1 MSTVKAHTGP
11 VYVLVQ
17 CLKWKCGALLPLC
30 DWVRSSFW
38 RRLLKGN
45 IYVIVR
51 IPVIK
56 LQPQSDI
63 KPLGALPLAVSGSW
77 GRALGKKCGAKTWSS
92 NTVNVV
98 SLKKTTQSTWLYLSN
113 KSMSSTERLFALV
126 QLMHW
131 TKHRKVK
138 TTGSLDLNM
147 VLLQFTECHFKW
159 NKKHFKRHC
168 SSLNELHSV
177 FIWSLLCCYRGA
189 ESGRV
194 YRMIL
199 LVLFQYQWGTG
210 PIKSLTKTQNH
221 HSDSLG
227 LRPKKTFFLNPLA
240 FS

>member
-98 SLKKTTQSTWLYLSN
+98 SLKKNYTIYMVIFIQQVNVLNWKAVCTGPTHALNKTQKGQDHRLSWSQHGLTT
-113 KSMSSTERLFALV
+113 
-126 QLMHW
+126 
-131 TKHRKVK
+131 
-138 TTGSLDLNM
+138 
-147 VLLQFTECHFKW
+147 
-159 NKKHFKRHC
+159 
-168 SSLNELHSV
+168 
-177 FIWSLLCCYRGA
+177 
-189 ESGRV
+189 V
-194 YRMIL
+194 YRM
-199 LVLFQYQWGTG
+199 
-210 PIKSLTKTQNH
+210 
-221 HSDSLG
+221 
-227 LRPKKTFFLNPLA
+227 PL
-240 FS
+240 